1 MKKLI
6 FCLMASMCILNVSA
20 QNVYSTKTG
29 HASFFSTTP
38 MRDIDA
44 NNDKCGSVLNTS
56 TNEVVFVVSIK
67 NFVFKDA
74 LMQEH
79 FNENYL
85 ESDKYPDAT
94 FKGKVNETVDYT
106 KDGVT
111 DVTTSG
117 KLKMHGVEKDVTEKG
132 TVTVKDGKITI
143 HSVFDVQLSDY
154 NITIPKV
161 VFEDIAK
168 TIKVTVDAALS
179 LYVKK

>member
-6 FCLMASMCILNVSA
+6 FLLMMVSCVINANA

-44 NNDKCGSVLNTS
+44 NNDKCGSVLNTT

-67 NFVFKDA
+67 NFIFKDA

-79 FNENYL
+79 FNENYM

-111 DVTTSG
+111 EVTTTG
-117 KLKMHGVEKDVTEKG
+117 KLKIHGVEKDVTEKG
-132 TVTVKDGKITI
+132 TVTVKDGKIII
-143 HSVFDVQLSDY
+143 HSVFDVQLADY

-168 TIKVTVDAALS
+168 TIKVTIDAPLT

>member
-6 FCLMASMCILNVSA
+6 FLLMMAPFIVNVSA

-38 MRDIDA
+38 MRNIDA
-44 NNDKCGSVLNTS
+44 TNDKCGSVLNTT

-79 FNENYL
+79 FNENYM

-111 DVTTSG
+111 EVTTTG
-117 KLKMHGVEKDVTEKG
+117 KLKIHGVEKDVTQTG
-132 TVTVKDGKITI
+132 TVTVKDGKIII
-143 HSVFDVQLSDY
+143 HSVFDVQLADY

-168 TIKVTVDAALS
+168 TIKVTIDAPLS
-179 LYVKK
+179 IYVKK